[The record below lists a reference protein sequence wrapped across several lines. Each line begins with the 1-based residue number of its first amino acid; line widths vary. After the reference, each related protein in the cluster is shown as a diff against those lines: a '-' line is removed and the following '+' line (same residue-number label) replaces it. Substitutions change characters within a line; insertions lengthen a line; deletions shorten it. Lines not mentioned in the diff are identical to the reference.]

1 MSDSC
6 GRARIKRFGR
16 DWYMPRRVDESER
29 QRDQEMLSQM
39 ANISPE
45 QMRRDLA
52 AIKQQRKEEIAAM
65 EKSEGENAS
74 ASADASGAADVVS
87 SRTVHVSSRT
97 AERHQLAPARCKRNG
112 RGYRMPKRSS
122 EADRARDQAFLDTID
137 VGLSA
142 KEVDVRFEKIMKQ
155 RNREIAT
162 GELEDSPEPGS
173 RTAERHEVDRARCKR
188 NGRDYHMPKRSSEA
202 DRARD
207 QAFLDAI
214 EVGLSEKEVDV
225 RFEKIMMQRNR
236 EIGTGELEES
246 PEPCSARKR
255 RKRVVRKPP
264 EEGTLQHFF
273 RQGGHASI
281 VAEVLS

>member
-87 SRTVHVSSRT
+87 SRTVHVS
-97 AERHQLAPARCKRNG
+97 
-112 RGYRMPKRSS
+112 
-122 EADRARDQAFLDTID
+122 
-137 VGLSA
+137 
-142 KEVDVRFEKIMKQ
+142 
-155 RNREIAT
+155 
-162 GELEDSPEPGS
+162 S